1 MLTSVTL
8 PTWLDKLI
16 FQKMGA
22 KFCRSNADMTVIDWD
37 KADMLKYLGTY
48 FPRSYAESYL
58 QVQDRSAIGVEEY
71 IEKIYTIKH
80 RGDWGRE
87 APKISCT

>member
-1 MLTSVTL
+1 
-8 PTWLDKLI
+8 
-16 FQKMGA
+16 
-22 KFCRSNADMTVIDWD
+22 
-37 KADMLKYLGTY
+37 MLKSIFTRTTTRRARRRLTRNPGLVGGRPIAAT
-48 FPRSYAESYL
+48 PGKWEISRDMM

-71 IEKIYTIKH
+71 IENIYTIKH

>member
-1 MLTSVTL
+1 MKKMIKTKSTTTS
-8 PTWLDKLI
+8 
-16 FQKMGA
+16 
-22 KFCRSNADMTVIDWD
+22 
-37 KADMLKYLGTY
+37 KALSLAPLSSYVLGELKSIIYLCSAIRGNV
-48 FPRSYAESYL
+48 

>member
-1 MLTSVTL
+1 MEETVKERLLLFIKEKGLS
-8 PTWLDKLI
+8 
-16 FQKMGA
+16 QKR
-22 KFCRSNADMTVIDWD
+22 FEETV
-37 KADMLKYLGTY
+37 
-48 FPRSYAESYL
+48 